1 MPAVA
6 IWATARA
13 LPNTPQNDPEIVEVI
28 LNSMLN
34 VVSSDD
40 FSHLLRARRS
50 PNKNARRVGYVLFV
64 TSLILL
70 ISGVLLLR
78 IAGGEGI
85 CGKRRIAREGRV
97 GGMTGGRPSG
107 VSNIYKGAA

>member
-1 MPAVA
+1 MSAVA

-40 FSHLLRARRS
+40 FSHLLRARHFNQEAPLLSCRNLAQANQRS
-50 PNKNARRVGYVLFV
+50 
-64 TSLILL
+64 TS
-70 ISGVLLLR
+70 
-78 IAGGEGI
+78 
-85 CGKRRIAREGRV
+85 
-97 GGMTGGRPSG
+97 
-107 VSNIYKGAA
+107 